1 MELRYQGFD
10 QAENARVYRFDLVIK
25 DRVTTRLVVTADLA
39 LFRTYHVAIQ
49 EGPSL
54 CAQKLAADLQVSPEG
69 THELTIDDLRA
80 YADARA
86 AEEARK
92 LQARKSGPR
101 RPKPPAAPFQS
112 PWRTTQG

>member
-10 QAENARVYRFDLVIK
+10 QAQNARVYRFDLIVK
-25 DRVTTRLVVTADLA
+25 DRVTTRLEVIADLS

-54 CAQKLAADLQVSPEG
+54 CAQKLTADLLISPDG

-92 LQARKSGPR
+92 QLARKSGPR